1 MQLVLKNTALSSSTT
16 PPIHVRVG
24 SDTSE
29 KMSSN
34 IITRKN
40 KPSAPGA
47 ELKIMC
53 LFLPCCMKLDLIHS
67 TNSSLFQNISNFQ
80 T

>member
-34 IITRKN
+34 KHNHTK
-40 KPSAPGA
+40 K
-47 ELKIMC
+47 
-53 LFLPCCMKLDLIHS
+53 
-67 TNSSLFQNISNFQ
+67 Q
-80 T
+80 TQRPRS